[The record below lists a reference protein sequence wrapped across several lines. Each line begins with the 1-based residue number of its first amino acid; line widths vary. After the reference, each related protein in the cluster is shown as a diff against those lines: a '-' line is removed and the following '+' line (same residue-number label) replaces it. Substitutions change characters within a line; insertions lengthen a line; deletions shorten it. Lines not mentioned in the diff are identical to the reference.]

1 MNPEDDFKKLV
12 FRICTS
18 ILPFHNSL
26 ITSLSIYLYNSFNNR
41 NKKKKKKN
49 KKDESPDF
57 SIDDLVLAAVR
68 RYCYLAS

>member
-1 MNPEDDFKKLV
+1 MNPEDDHKKLV
-12 FRICTS
+12 FQICSS

-26 ITSLSIYLYNSFNNR
+26 ITSLSIYLYNSLNNR
-41 NKKKKKKN
+41 KKKKKKK

-68 RYCYLAS
+68 RYCVI